1 MKKTISLIII
11 LALCLSL
18 ASCSMF
24 DSIFGYKYEKHTLAL
39 AAPKINANRNDYKT
53 EEYREFMAKLS
64 AFAAKL
70 SCEVYSDAAGDG
82 NFVISPVSV
91 YMALALATECASG
104 ETRDQI
110 LNAVGVTYDEVQNF
124 TKYLYASCNVEYK
137 TDEEIKQIRGIKEL
151 SNSIWVDDGAQVK
164 DSGINNLANNY
175 NCDMF
180 SVDFGSNDA
189 NRAIKEY
196 IKEKTHGLIDSA
208 PNLSP
213 ETLITL
219 INTFYLKDVWNTFG
233 EDLAFTKTTYDFV
246 NADGSITTTKLLRGY
261 YNNGKVYE
269 GDGYSTFYTE
279 TECGFRIKFIV
290 PTGDHTIDEVFTAE
304 NIYAVNGITDYGYRD
319 KENMIL
325 NHTRVFF
332 PEYEASYDGDLAD
345 TLMEEFGIEDLFD
358 VDKCDMSNITD
369 EPLVCE
375 GVVHKTYLKVNRRGI
390 EGAAVTYLPN
400 AGDAGPGEY
409 EEVYHDFIVD
419 RAFGFILTDA
429 YGTVLFSGVIN
440 NVE

>member
-39 AAPKINANRNDYKT
+39 AAPKINANYKDYT
-53 EEYREFMAKLS
+53 ADDYVEFLDKLS
-64 AFAAKL
+64 AFSAKL
-70 SCEVYSDAAGDG
+70 TAEVYADTAGTK

-110 LNAVGVTYDEVQNF
+110 LNAVGVTYDEVQSF
-124 TKYLYASCNVEYK
+124 TKYLYACCNMEYK
-137 TDEEIKQIRGIKEL
+137 TDEKIPQIRGAEEL
-151 SNSIWVDDGAQVK
+151 SNSIWVDNDVALLE
-164 DSGINNLANNY
+164 SGINNLATNY

-180 SVDFGSNDA
+180 SVNFGSSEAD
-189 NRAIKEY
+189 RAIKEY
-196 IKEKTHGLIDSA
+196 IKEKTHGLIDSN

-219 INTFYLKDVWNTFG
+219 INTFYLKDVWNTDG
-233 EDLAFTKTTYDFV
+233 DDLAFTKTTYDFV

-269 GDGYSTFYTE
+269 GDGYRTFFTR
-279 TECGFRIKFIV
+279 TLCGFKIKFIV
-290 PTGDHTIDEVFTAE
+290 PTDGHTIDEVFTAE
-304 NIYAVNGITDYGYRD
+304 NIYAVDSITDYGYRD

-332 PEYEASYDGDLAD
+332 PEYEASFDGDLAD

-358 VDKCDMSNITD
+358 VYKCDMSNITD
-369 EPLVCE
+369 ETLVCE
-375 GVVHKTYLKVNRRGI
+375 GVVHKTYLEVNKRGI

-400 AGDAGPGEY
+400 AGDAGPGEF
-409 EEVYHDFIVD
+409 EEVYHDFVVD